1 MPSTIGYVPP
11 DTGSARFK
19 RLQLGVVVLG
29 VLTILA
35 FASSS
40 AYDAWTSYRYSR
52 AATER
57 EIGNMANAL
66 AGQTAWILRAV
77 DLLLQDTV
85 RWYASDGRNIPPE
98 RVAAALAI
106 RTAGVEQVRQVTIV
120 DSQGHPLYWSHAFL
134 GPPPDLSD

>member
-19 RLQLGVVVLG
+19 RLQFGVVVLG

-35 FASSS
+35 FAGSS

-57 EIGNMANAL
+57 EIGNTASAL
-66 AGQTAWILRAV
+66 AEQTAWILRAV
-77 DLLLQDTV
+77 DLLLLDTAQ
-85 RWYASDGRNIPPE
+85 WYGSDSRDIPPE
-98 RVAAALAI
+98 RLDAVLAP
-106 RTAGVEQVRQVTIV
+106 RTAGVRQGRALTII
-120 DSQGHPLYWSHAFL
+120 DAQGHI
-134 GPPPDLSD
+134 G